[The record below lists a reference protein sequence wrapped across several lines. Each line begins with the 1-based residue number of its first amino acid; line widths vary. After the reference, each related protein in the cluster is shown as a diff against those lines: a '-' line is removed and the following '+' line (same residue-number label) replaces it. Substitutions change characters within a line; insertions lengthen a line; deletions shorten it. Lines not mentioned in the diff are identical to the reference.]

1 MIRLYGSFTSPFVRR
16 VAYVIQ
22 ILELTYHQV
31 DTMAERGQEE
41 LRKKSPIWKV
51 PLVEI
56 DGVRLWDSRTII
68 EYLFEKNGAGSFR
81 LPKGEGKWREA
92 NLIQAVDAALESA
105 INVFYLAKDGIQPS
119 DSTYLKKQQDRVH
132 SILEWIKTELNEN
145 YFTSEK
151 KLGLSELVLY
161 TTLDWL
167 RFRNAYPVS
176 EDSFWTGYL
185 EQHGK
190 DDENLKN
197 TAPR

>member
-16 VAYVIQ
+16 VQYVAQ
-22 ILELTYHQV
+22 VLELTYHQV
-31 DTMAERGQEE
+31 DTMVEKGQEE

-56 DGVRLWDSRTII
+56 DGVKLWDSRTII
-68 EYLFEKNGAGSFR
+68 EYLFEKYGTDSFR
-81 LPKGEGKWREA
+81 MPQGEGKWRES
-92 NLIQAVDAALESA
+92 NLIQAIDAALESA
-105 INVFYLAKDGIQPS
+105 INVFYLAKDGIHPS
-119 DSTYLKKQQDRVH
+119 DSAYLKKQQDRIH
-132 SILEWIKTELNEN
+132 SILQWIKTELNEN

-151 KLGLSELVLY
+151 KFGLSELVLY

-167 RFRNAYPVS
+167 QFRNAYPVS
-176 EDSFWTGYL
+176 EDPFWTGFL